1 MAEKKKTDNPK
12 VEVDEGLIKSIV
24 TKFTMPIK
32 ETFEKLN
39 ASTKDSRDRFAS
51 GLKELSGGVIDLEKF
66 SDGFKDKTK
75 AVGDLFAPITNS
87 FSAIT
92 GLGGDA
98 EDKDKDRDKKKD
110 KKEKTKDKKDDK
122 RNKKKDQLAKKQE
135 KGIKGFLTGIRLLLI
150 PMGLAALKFGLIAL
164 VVGTVL
170 FGLYKLV
177 EAFGLVTVLQGA
189 FNLIQNVFARFAN
202 GLDHLILGID
212 SALDMLG
219 LGFLS
224 DEERDAKKQRMA
236 DRTTAI
242 ALRDQRMD
250 DAKEMEEINQ
260 RYNKQIEEAGNDE
273 GKIRELNLAREQE
286 IAERGLITDEMYL
299 NEQGQLVQQVRQE
312 NEETG
317 RMETVEVVV
326 EGAGGDRFAERV
338 LDESSDVYLDEA
350 LENLGKTEEEVTQ
363 FKEERQMNDQA
374 QFTMLAA
381 EFKARDKDEEIAKQE
396 EKIANMSQGYFESDE
411 AFAARQERE
420 RGELAQM
427 ESDRDQFRRISS
439 QYVDEDGLSAAERIE
454 LMATTGKDGE
464 AYRSFDFN
472 DLEREFEEMNPDAD
486 INRGRANYIL
496 SGVGND
502 ELQRT
507 TGERLQKKMDEGEE
521 LTEAEKIYMNYV
533 MPQTNFNTSNS
544 SHTSVGDVGTDN
556 SSSLNSSVAVAT

>member
-1 MAEKKKTDNPK
+1 MAEKKKTDNPE
-12 VEVDEGLIKSIV
+12 VEVDKGLIKSIV

-39 ASTKDSRDRFAS
+39 ASTKESRDRFAS

-66 SDGFKDKTK
+66 NDNIKDKTK
-75 AVGDLFAPITNS
+75 AVGDLFAPITMS
-87 FSAIT
+87 FGSIM

-122 RNKKKDQLAKKQE
+122 RNKKKDKLDKKQE
-135 KGIKGFLTGIRLLLI
+135 KGIKGFLTGLRLLLI

-170 FGLYKLV
+170 FGLYKLADALGV
-177 EAFGLVTVLQGA
+177 VNVLQGA
-189 FNLIQNVFARFAN
+189 FNLIQNLFARFAN
-202 GLDHLILGID
+202 GMDHLVLALNDALGP
-212 SALDMLG
+212 

-224 DEERDAKKQRMA
+224 DAEEKAMKEKMA
-236 DRTTAI
+236 ERTTGI
-242 ALRDQRMD
+242 ALRKQRAE

-299 NEQGQLVQQVRQE
+299 NEQGELVQQVRQE

-326 EGAGGDRFAERV
+326 EGAGGDRFSERV

-363 FKEERQMNDQA
+363 FKEDREYDDQA
-374 QFTMLAA
+374 NFTALAA
-381 EFKARDKDEEIAKQE
+381 EFKAVEKDEEIAKQE
-396 EKIANMSQGYFESDE
+396 EKIANLSQDWLESDE
-411 AFAARQERE
+411 RFAARQERE
-420 RGELAQM
+420 RAKLTQM
-427 ESDRDQFRRISS
+427 ESDRDQYRRISS
-439 QYVDEDGLSAAERIE
+439 QYVDEEGLSAAERID

-464 AYRSFDFN
+464 AYRSFDYD
-472 DLEREFEEMNPDAD
+472 DLEREFEELNPDAD
-486 INRGRANYIL
+486 IDRGMSTRIL
-496 SGVGND
+496 GGVGND
-502 ELQRT
+502 ELQRS
-507 TGERLQKKMDEGEE
+507 TGERLQRQMDEGEE
-521 LTEAEKIYMNYV
+521 LDMDEKIYMNYV

-556 SSSLNSSVAVAT
+556 SGSLNSSVAVAT